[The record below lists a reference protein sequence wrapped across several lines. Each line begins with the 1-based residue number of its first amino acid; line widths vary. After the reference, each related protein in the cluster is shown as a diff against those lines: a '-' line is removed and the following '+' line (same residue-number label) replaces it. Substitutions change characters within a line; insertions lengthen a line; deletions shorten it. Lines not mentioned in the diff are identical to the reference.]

1 MPTEEEN
8 SANRKFFLSF
18 IYLIP
23 TYLLYFI
30 ILYTIFFSRV
40 KFKFSGSFIQ
50 LFGYSALI
58 YLFSSFA
65 YYFEIRV
72 VKTPLFL
79 PFVKSWGIRNFL
91 ITILHTFIWYLAD
104 ATHLFNLA
112 LSFNRFTV
120 FLLRQNYQKFWNKN
134 LRKVL
139 AFCFLFPV
147 LLVWHI
153 PFTDIYVAQNN
164 VFDSHSLRYVTEQN
178 EDAISWMNNPRN
190 TAILL
195 SISSVLSLFM
205 NLYVLVRLIIHK
217 LCSKKEVTQIQG
229 NITPQDIKLFIYTLL
244 LFGTEV
250 INCCQQVIIFNNSHL
265 REVNPFSQM
274 DFNPYH
280 TRVSLQYS
288 FVTATEDYYFI
299 LSILDIQCYL
309 IDIITLAPAWFILF
323 THKILRRQ
331 IGIFFGLVKYEEP
344 KIPTILFNSNP
355 RNSAGRIVPI
365 TI

>member
-1 MPTEEEN
+1 MGVYWDC
-8 SANRKFFLSF
+8 S
-18 IYLIP
+18 
-23 TYLLYFI
+23 
-30 ILYTIFFSRV
+30 
-40 KFKFSGSFIQ
+40 
-50 LFGYSALI
+50 
-58 YLFSSFA
+58 
-65 YYFEIRV
+65 
-72 VKTPLFL
+72 
-79 PFVKSWGIRNFL
+79 
-91 ITILHTFIWYLAD
+91 D

-164 VFDSHSLRYVTEQN
+164 VFDSHSLRYVTEGN

-205 NLYVLVRLIIHK
+205 NLYVLTRLVIHK
-217 LCSKKEVTQIQG
+217 LCSKKEVTQIQR

-244 LFGTEV
+244 LFGTE
-250 INCCQQVIIFNNSHL
+250 
-265 REVNPFSQM
+265 
-274 DFNPYH
+274 
-280 TRVSLQYS
+280 YS
-288 FVTATEDYYFI
+288 FVASAEDYNFI
-299 LSILDIQCYL
+299 LSMLDIQCYL
-309 IDIITLAPAWFILF
+309 IDFITLAPAWFILF